1 MAAAHNQHCRP
12 RLRPD
17 KEESIVNTSFEA
29 TLGAPGSRIM
39 GHVLSIVALV
49 GGMLALSAHAQISPV
64 TTCDS
69 TGIGATTLIA
79 DAPVTILS
87 AAPATTPAPAS
98 VPYCLVKVLVP
109 QAIHIWV
116 GLPMGGN
123 WNGRWQSL
131 GGGVYAGTASLT
143 VPTSALLGGYAGAT
157 TDTGHAGGPPR
168 FPPFLSFL
176 DGSFGCVNNCE
187 GNSAANP
194 GQPNI
199 PLQIDFASR
208 SEHMMAVIGKQLVK
222 AFYGQRPVYSYWNG
236 CSTGGRQGLRMAQD
250 YPGDYDGILAGAP
263 AIHWDR
269 FQAGQA
275 WYWLVQQLDNNGPI
289 GSGNS
294 AILAAKENLATSKA
308 VAACDALD
316 GVVDGVLADPRA
328 CTYSAQADGSI
339 TKASCTAN
347 DSTCLTPTEA
357 LAIDHMWKGPVSCS
371 NGHPG
376 ASCPVRDDATRNLH
390 GKGNKRLWY
399 PNTRGTD
406 LSALG
411 GASPFIATT
420 EQAKYWV
427 YFDPNWDPAV
437 LTYDNYLQFFKD
449 NVANVGPIMA
459 SDNPDLG
466 AFRDRGGRVIMW
478 HGFADQLIVPEG
490 TIDYY
495 DAVTQELGGGYNRT
509 QQFARLFMAPG
520 VGHCG
525 GGNGPQPQGL
535 FNAVVNWVEHAQTP
549 DTILAT
555 KTSGGVVTQSRPLC
569 PYPKFAHW
577 TGVGSTDDAAN
588 FVCASEDGEDD

>member
-1 MAAAHNQHCRP
+1 M
-12 RLRPD
+12 
-17 KEESIVNTSFEA
+17 NTIFEA
-29 TLGAPGSRIM
+29 TLGARGSHIM
-39 GHVLSIVALV
+39 GHIRAIVALV
-49 GGMLALSAHAQISPV
+49 IGMLALGAHAQISPV

-69 TGIGATTLIA
+69 AGIGATTLIA
-79 DAPVTILS
+79 NAPVTILS
-87 AAPATTPAPAS
+87 AAPAITPAPAS

-109 QAIHIWV
+109 QAINIWV
-116 GLPMGGN
+116 GLPTS

-176 DGSFGCVNNCE
+176 DGSFGCVNNCV

-250 YPGDYDGILAGAP
+250 YPDDYDGILAGAP

-269 FQAGQA
+269 FQAAQA

-289 GSGNS
+289 GGGGN
-294 AILAAKENLATSKA
+294 LVAKESLATSKA

-316 GVVDGVLADPRA
+316 GVIDGVLTDPRV
-328 CTYSAQADGSI
+328 CTYSARADDSI
-339 TKASCTAN
+339 TKASCTAS
-347 DSTCLTPTEA
+347 DSSCLTLTEA

-371 NGHPG
+371 NGHPS
-376 ASCPVRDDATRNLH
+376 ASCPARDDATRNLH
-390 GKGNKRLWY
+390 GNGNKRLWY

-411 GASPFIATT
+411 GATPFIATT

-427 YFDPNWDPAV
+427 YFDPSWDPAV

-466 AFRDRGGRVIMW
+466 AFRDRGGKVIMW

-535 FNAVVNWVEHAQTP
+535 FNAVVNWVEHAQAP

-577 TGVGSTDDAAN
+577 TGIGSTDDAAN
-588 FVCASEDGEDD
+588 FVCASEEGEDN